1 MLKNKMA
8 KSNTRLS
15 AKEKIIPDNLIFD
28 GTKFYFIPTISSLSS
43 LILFNLNTFREH
55 K

>member
-8 KSNTRLS
+8 KSNT
-15 AKEKIIPDNLIFD
+15 PDNLIFD